1 MLDLMPSLAGWR
13 PAASGQRCAVATI
26 ITASG
31 SVPRPPGTS
40 MLVSES
46 GEILGSLSGGCVEG
60 AVVASALE
68 VMADGGTRLEA
79 FGFSREDAFAVGLT
93 CGGELEVHIQALDGS
108 AAGLGDLRRFAAGDP
123 ERPLALIRRIDGV
136 SGRSVPDGTVS
147 GRTLSG
153 SPLGAAGTQ
162 DAGTQAAGTQGPGTS
177 GTAGTQPPS
186 VVVVPDPGTFEVAGS
201 AEFAAL
207 LGLDGLH
214 LDGLHLDGGA
224 KREALL
230 AAAAQLEP
238 LLRGGRT
245 GLVRLAP
252 PQGCGVSGRG
262 AHGIDGGV
270 VSPEPV
276 TLLVESRLPQARLL
290 VFGANDFGA
299 ALVPAAKLLGYR
311 VTLCDARPAF
321 AEQERFAAAD
331 EVATDWPHRYL
342 AAEAAAGRIDPRTV
356 VCVLTHD
363 PKFDIPLLQEA
374 LELDVAFVGALGSR
388 RSHRQRIDGL
398 LEAGVAP
405 ERLARLHS
413 PIGLDLGAVT
423 PAEVAVS
430 ITAELIAAR
439 SGSVACAP
447 LRDGTGPIHSLS
459 AAGSPSAEPAF
470 NKEQASQEIAWT

>member
-1 MLDLMPSLAGWR
+1 MLDLMPSLGGWR
-13 PAASGQRCAVATI
+13 PAASGERCAVATI

-79 FGFSREDAFAVGLT
+79 YGFSSEDAFAVGLT
-93 CGGELEVHIQALDGS
+93 CGGELEVHIQPLDGS
-108 AAGLGDLRRFAAGDP
+108 AAGLGALRKLAGGDP

-136 SGRSVPDGTVS
+136 GVT
-147 GRTLSG
+147 GRTVTGSG
-153 SPLGAAGTQ
+153 LGAAGTEE
-162 DAGTQAAGTQGPGTS
+162 APR
-177 GTAGTQPPS
+177 TQPPA

-201 AEFAAL
+201 AELAAL
-207 LGLDGLH
+207 LGL
-214 LDGLHLDGGA
+214 GA
-224 KREALL
+224 LNMDAEARQEALL

-252 PQGCGVSGRG
+252 PQGCGLVSSGSAPGTEGG
-262 AHGIDGGV
+262 AT
-270 VSPEPV
+270 SPEPV

-321 AEQERFAAAD
+321 SAQERFAAAD

-342 AAEAAAGRIDPRTV
+342 AAEAAAGRIDSRTV
-356 VCVLTHD
+356 ICVLTHD

-413 PIGLDLGAVT
+413 PIGLNLGAVT

-439 SGSVACAP
+439 TGAAACTP
-447 LRDGTGPIHSLS
+447 LRDGSGPIHLI
-459 AAGSPSAEPAF
+459 P
-470 NKEQASQEIAWT
+470 ASQEIAWT

>member
-1 MLDLMPSLAGWR
+1 MLDLMPSLGGWR
-13 PAASGQRCAVATI
+13 PAASGERCAVATI

-79 FGFSREDAFAVGLT
+79 YGFSSEDAFAVGLT
-93 CGGELEVHIQALDGS
+93 CGGELEVHIQPLDGS
-108 AAGLGDLRRFAAGDP
+108 AAGLGALRKLAGGDP

-136 SGRSVPDGTVS
+136 GVT
-147 GRTLSG
+147 GRTVTGSG
-153 SPLGAAGTQ
+153 LGAAGTEE
-162 DAGTQAAGTQGPGTS
+162 APR
-177 GTAGTQPPS
+177 TQPPA

-201 AEFAAL
+201 AELAAL
-207 LGLDGLH
+207 LGL
-214 LDGLHLDGGA
+214 GA
-224 KREALL
+224 LNMDAEARQEALL

-252 PQGCGVSGRG
+252 PQGCGLVSSGSAPGTESG
-262 AHGIDGGV
+262 AT
-270 VSPEPV
+270 SPEPV

-321 AEQERFAAAD
+321 SAQERFAAAD

-342 AAEAAAGRIDPRTV
+342 AAEAAAGRIDSRTV
-356 VCVLTHD
+356 ICVLTHD

-413 PIGLDLGAVT
+413 PIGLNLGAVT

-439 SGSVACAP
+439 TGAAACTP
-447 LRDGTGPIHSLS
+447 LRDGSGPIHLI
-459 AAGSPSAEPAF
+459 P
-470 NKEQASQEIAWT
+470 ASQEIAWT